1 MAIPLL
7 IIHIKL
13 IFFVKTI
20 LKYLKMKNLIFKNGD
35 KLPQLG
41 LGTWLSKP
49 NEVYTAVIEAIKCGY
64 RHIDCAY
71 IYGNEKEIGDALRFA
86 FSSGLVKREDLFV
99 TSKLWNSDHAPERV
113 EAALRKTLSDLQ
125 LDYLDLYLMHWPIAF
140 KTGYE
145 QAKTAEHLVSLDEL
159 PLELT
164 WKAMEQVQKT
174 GLTRHIGVSNFNIP
188 KLKKLIE
195 ASQTAPEVN
204 QIELHP
210 FFIQNELV
218 SFCKTNNILVTAYS
232 PLGSRHL
239 IKTETG
245 IQNSELIKSLAG
257 KYHCSETQLILAW
270 GIERGT
276 AVIPKSVNPER
287 IRSNF
292 GALTIALSE
301 DDIAQID
308 RLDKQNRIAKG
319 LFAVLPGGSYTY
331 ESIWNE

>member
-270 GIERGT
+270 GIARGT

>member
-1 MAIPLL
+1 L
-7 IIHIKL
+7 
-13 IFFVKTI
+13 KTI

-270 GIERGT
+270 GIARGT